1 MHMTYLSKVREVFL
15 REVYTIA
22 VEYNVL
28 KVLSIVLA
36 GANAYLANGLGTTYF
51 RSDAHST
58 EVTSNIMHTPHA

>member
-1 MHMTYLSKVREVFL
+1 MHMTYRLKVREVFL

-28 KVLSIVLA
+28 KVVFIVLA
-36 GANAYLANGLGTTYF
+36 GASAHLADGLGTTYF